1 MGGQES
7 NVEDDFNQ
15 INEKI
20 DAISKNIE
28 KEFRTLNG

>member
-20 DAISKNIE
+20 EAISKNVE
-28 KEFRTLNG
+28 K